1 MTTVSISWIIGKYDT
16 YFLDY
21 QLLKIGKAIH
31 ISSIFLSGGW
41 AKLKFIYLWYL
52 IGKLWTFTGLRWWY
66 CCQNTSLKS
75 ESTRKHYIIK
85 VTHESALQ
93 SRHWIPRVIIKQIKV
108 NIKLMFWKSQGI
120 IASYVGAWP
129 CLFYRPAMWV
139 ASLGTG
145 KLWLV
150 SQNDCHKDRIK
161 VRMNNTFQPT
171 SKKEEGLTSSVFL
184 GLLPL
189 NFRLDEPIT
198 MILFLFEG

>member
-1 MTTVSISWIIGKYDT
+1 MTRIFWITK
-16 YFLDY
+16 
-21 QLLKIGKAIH
+21 LLKIGKAIH
-31 ISSIFLSGGW
+31 ISSIFSSGGW

-66 CCQNTSLKS
+66 CCQNTSLNS

-120 IASYVGAWP
+120 IASYVEAWP

-150 SQNDCHKDRIK
+150 SQNDCHKDRIN
-161 VRMNNTFQPT
+161 VRMDNTSTDFKKGGGSHFVCSFRFVT
-171 SKKEEGLTSSVFL
+171 SELSTWWTDYDDYF
-184 GLLPL
+184 
-189 NFRLDEPIT
+189 FIRRLDLEVG
-198 MILFLFEG
+198 FFC